1 MKDII
6 PFPIFVTCLVFACIL
21 GLLLFSQHHLSSPI
35 DVIDSDLL
43 IWVNQNHNRWLDVVM
58 GKFSNFSFWVPF
70 YCAVLLLMLAY
81 DKVRFLKYLAFAC
94 IYLVVAIGCLL
105 IFNFYFGHTTPLYDQ
120 SLLSVLKTGANGKGA
135 PYGCLP
141 LASVAAGFA
150 LMLTLYFRRNY
161 LYLKIAI
168 TVWAFLVLFSRVY
181 NTWNYP
187 KEIAAG
193 ITLTLVLAYL
203 AYKTYR
209 CYLKR
214 YAHAG

>member
-1 MKDII
+1 
-6 PFPIFVTCLVFACIL
+6 
-21 GLLLFSQHHLSSPI
+21 
-35 DVIDSDLL
+35 
-43 IWVNQNHNRWLDVVM
+43 M